1 MSTTDFTHT
10 LQLLTEMMAVQQ
22 RSLMDAQ
29 LATYKHLTQ
38 LYTPQAPS
46 ESQRANLSSHV
57 DDSLSASQSL
67 MLAHVQA
74 GIDVMALSEKLVSE
88 LNRQLV
94 HSLHQSPAHPAREA
108 LESAA
113 SVGKCAFESLSK
125 ATRQINQFACT
136 NLSTAS
142 LQATK
147 QARAHLSKRHQ

>member
-57 DDSLSASQSL
+57 DDTLSASQSL

-74 GIDVMALSEKLVSE
+74 GKAVWAECGGMLALG
-88 LNRQLV
+88 
-94 HSLHQSPAHPAREA
+94 HSIHTAEGEA
-108 LESAA
+108 LPMW
-113 SVGKCAFESLSK
+113 GILPG
-125 ATRQINQFACT
+125 
-136 NLSTAS
+136 TAS
-142 LQATK
+142 MQPRLAGLGMQECVLHGG
-147 QARAHLSKRHQ
+147 QLPCRAKRTGGQG

>member
-57 DDSLSASQSL
+57 DDTLSASQSL

-74 GIDVMALSEKLVSE
+74 GNDVMALSEKLVSE

-94 HSLHQSPAHPAREA
+94 HSLHQSVYRLVASHQTSPRPSQQTTPIAPQGTTGQTDPALRR
-108 LESAA
+108 
-113 SVGKCAFESLSK
+113 G
-125 ATRQINQFACT
+125 
-136 NLSTAS
+136 
-142 LQATK
+142 
-147 QARAHLSKRHQ
+147 